1 VNILSTIGVVVI
13 AVLLV
18 WVACWVQ
25 RWLYG
30 HTLKTV
36 LSDHDNIAVGIA
48 VSGYFFSVIWTLAV
62 LGSSPGR
69 GVGWL
74 WDMLDMLLYGVLS
87 IALLTG
93 VGLGSCRFFL
103 GLHVHQELVERH
115 NIAAAIVVAG
125 VYVAT
130 SLTYSGALSGEGGG
144 WGILLLFF
152 VLGQL
157 ALLGVTHGF
166 RWLTSYDDVQEIAAG
181 NAAAAFALGG
191 LLIAAG
197 LIVSWAVS
205 GSYTGFLPS
214 LGSFV
219 LSLLDVLALYLVRQV
234 VVECV
239 VLGGPIRW
247 RGSVLDSEI
256 AQDKNVAAGL
266 LEATAYVTAALFVTA
281 VV

>member
-1 VNILSTIGVVVI
+1 VNILSTIGVIVI
-13 AVLLV
+13 VVLLV
-18 WVACWVQ
+18 WVSCWVQ

-36 LSDHDNIAVGIA
+36 LSTHDNTAVGIA
-48 VSGYFFSVIWTLAV
+48 VSGYFFSVIWTLTV

-69 GVGWL
+69 GAGWL

-87 IALLTG
+87 IALLVG
-93 VGLGSCRFFL
+93 VTLGSCRFFL

-125 VYVAT
+125 SYVAT

-144 WGILLLFF
+144 LWILLLFF

-157 ALLGVTHGF
+157 ALFGITYGF

-181 NAAAAFALGG
+181 NMAAAFALAG
-191 LLIAAG
+191 LLIAVG

-205 GSYTGFLPS
+205 GTYTGFFRS

-234 VVECV
+234 VVDYV
-239 VLGGPIRW
+239 VLGGAIRW
-247 RGSVLDSEI
+247 RGSMLDSEI

>member
-1 VNILSTIGVVVI
+1 VNILSTIGVIVI
-13 AVLLV
+13 VVLLV
-18 WVACWVQ
+18 WVSCWVQ

-36 LSDHDNIAVGIA
+36 LSMHDNTAVGIA
-48 VSGYFFSVIWTLAV
+48 VAGYFFSVIWTLTV

-69 GVGWL
+69 GAGWL

-87 IALLTG
+87 IALLIG
-93 VGLGSCRFFL
+93 VALGSCRFFL

-125 VYVAT
+125 SYVAT
-130 SLTYSGALSGEGGG
+130 SLTYSGALSGEGGSL
-144 WGILLLFF
+144 WTLLLFF

-157 ALLGVTHGF
+157 ALFGITHGF

-181 NAAAAFALGG
+181 NMAAAFALAG
-191 LLIAAG
+191 LLIAVG

-205 GSYTGFLPS
+205 GTYTGFFRS

-234 VVECV
+234 VVEYV
-239 VLGGPIRW
+239 VLGGSIRW
-247 RGSVLDSEI
+247 RGSMLDSEI

-281 VV
+281 IV